1 VHAPLAAPNVAD
13 IAAPATKQTDMDSP
27 FNRGGTPSTSAAVS
41 TACALAETAR
51 DPPAARMPNLEG
63 VSSEVVVSDDSTAN
77 GVSEVKQEDPT
88 PPPAVPAS
96 ATEQGDTTNAPET
109 KTAPVVAT
117 DTAKEGGDK
126 KQTKETKWTVWE
138 DEQFFK
144 ALKTVGPNFEKIAE
158 MIGTRNK
165 SQVRTFH
172 NAEVKKINAVLAPL
186 GVQVD
191 PLDAEEVHTAMESW
205 HSMKD
210 RLGPGAV
217 TAKGV
222 LSGKR
227 DTERNRLAWEFKNEL
242 DKSVWTEGKRR
253 AKLRALGVLGEHETT
268 KGGNGVLGVVVGDG
282 GAVKHAQR
290 GRPKGSKNKPGGSPG
305 SRSAKGAGGRARN
318 DPSRDASKP
327 TERKGGVKLGD
338 EGVSL
343 GAKKS
348 KADRDARRRG
358 AAGDG
363 GDDPSR
369 ARLMLQLFA
378 VDDVTKSALLAAG
391 LNPHLELTFRAKKS
405 VPGLMQHLAV
415 KWAAAIAKLPKTL
428 RDAEPTLQL
437 YPFESASAA
446 EAKGAWNAS
455 HDGATATDIFDAC
468 GRPAMFRVRYGWVPG
483 AVAAA
488 RPYLAP
494 PPPPVHQDSVVGG
507 GGRRDGRRAGTP
519 PENLSPRKRAAE
531 EMHVAHDSFCH
542 EPVNAGMSGA
552 FLSHGVMFAGGAATA
567 PGFGFQHAAGHGS
580 IFGADL
586 AGSLLFGE
594 PTPTNDFKVGAGTH
608 ANARS
613 GSAQHGVDRAID
625 RPAAVALPSSGDFT
639 LSGFADPREFSNMC
653 REMGLEDPSA
663 SGRDEGVA
671 GAAAPV
677 GSLDDSRVR
686 KGSKQEPREAGEG
699 DAFASAA
706 PGELS
711 DRARREVLAEFAT
724 GAGDASVTVGG
735 MLDNDMFS
743 LTRMLGDVPAEGA
756 TRDGAHLGTHAGGD
770 GGPTSFA
777 GMFSGNLAD
786 AMGAK
791 PTR

>member
-1 VHAPLAAPNVAD
+1 
-13 IAAPATKQTDMDSP
+13 
-27 FNRGGTPSTSAAVS
+27 
-41 TACALAETAR
+41 
-51 DPPAARMPNLEG
+51 
-63 VSSEVVVSDDSTAN
+63 
-77 GVSEVKQEDPT
+77 
-88 PPPAVPAS
+88 
-96 ATEQGDTTNAPET
+96 
-109 KTAPVVAT
+109 
-117 DTAKEGGDK
+117 
-126 KQTKETKWTVWE
+126 VWE

-191 PLDAEEVHTAMESW
+191 PLDQEEVHTAMESW

-210 RLGPGAV
+210 RLGPHAHV

-253 AKLRALGVLGEHETT
+253 AKLRALGVLGAEETG
-268 KGGNGVLGVVVGDG
+268 KAGVGGVLGVVVGDG
-282 GAVKHAQR
+282 GAVKHAGR
-290 GRPKGSKNKPGGSPG
+290 GRPKGSKNRPAGSPG
-305 SRSAKGAGGRARN
+305 RGGVGRVGAKGAGGRPRAEADTSKATRVV
-318 DPSRDASKP
+318 SAAKASGRDDAKIS
-327 TERKGGVKLGD
+327 
-338 EGVSL
+338 

-348 KADRDARRRG
+348 KANDASRRNARG
-358 AAGDG
+358 ARDG
-363 GDDPSR
+363 EAVDADDPTR

-415 KWAAAIAKLPKTL
+415 KWAGAVARLPKPL

-483 AVAAA
+483 AAAAA
-488 RPYLAP
+488 RPHLAP
-494 PPPPVHQDSVVGG
+494 PPPPVHQDSVLGG
-507 GGRRDGRRAGTP
+507 GGRSRGGGGVS

-542 EPVNAGMSGA
+542 EPVNASSGA
-552 FLSHGVMFAGGAATA
+552 FLSSGVMFAGGSAGEAAA
-567 PGFGFQHAAGHGS
+567 SGFGFGRSIGHGS

-586 AGSLLFGE
+586 AGAALFGA
-594 PTPTNDFKVGAGTH
+594 PPATRAMDAAGNALGGAHDDDG
-608 ANARS
+608 
-613 GSAQHGVDRAID
+613 AIG
-625 RPAAVALPSSGDFT
+625 RGGAPASVVALPSSGDFT

-663 SGRDEGVA
+663 GPGRHADPTPRA
-671 GAAAPV
+671 GSHPAGRPV
-677 GSLDDSRVR
+677 EPSLP
-686 KGSKQEPREAGEG
+686 GGTPSKPEPRAHAGE
-699 DAFASAA
+699 FASAA
-706 PGELS
+706 PGELAE
-711 DRARREVLAEFAT
+711 RARREVLAEFAPACV
-724 GAGDASVTVGG
+724 GEASVTVGG
-735 MLDNDMFS
+735 ILENDMFS
-743 LTRMLGDVPAEGA
+743 LTRMLGDVPAENGA
-756 TRDGAHLGTHAGGD
+756 TRDGANLEPSAGGD

-791 PTR
+791 PAR

>member
-1 VHAPLAAPNVAD
+1 
-13 IAAPATKQTDMDSP
+13 
-27 FNRGGTPSTSAAVS
+27 
-41 TACALAETAR
+41 
-51 DPPAARMPNLEG
+51 
-63 VSSEVVVSDDSTAN
+63 
-77 GVSEVKQEDPT
+77 
-88 PPPAVPAS
+88 
-96 ATEQGDTTNAPET
+96 
-109 KTAPVVAT
+109 
-117 DTAKEGGDK
+117 
-126 KQTKETKWTVWE
+126 
-138 DEQFFK
+138 
-144 ALKTVGPNFEKIAE
+144 

-268 KGGNGVLGVVVGDG
+268 KGAGVLGVVVGDG

-290 GRPKGSKNKPGGSPG
+290 GRPKGSKNRPVGSPG
-305 SRSAKGAGGRARN
+305 SRGAKGAGGRARN
-318 DPSRDASKP
+318 DTGDASKP
-327 TERKGGVKLGD
+327 NERKGSKLSD
-338 EGVSL
+338 ESALL
-343 GAKKS
+343 GAKRS
-348 KADRDARRRG
+348 KASDARRRG

-415 KWAAAIAKLPKTL
+415 KWAAAIARLPKPL

-483 AVAAA
+483 AAAAA

-494 PPPPVHQDSVVGG
+494 PPPPVHQDSVLGG
-507 GGRRDGRRAGTP
+507 GGRPRERAGTP

-552 FLSHGVMFAGGAATA
+552 FLSHGVMFAGSAATA
-567 PGFGFQHAAGHGS
+567 SGFGFPHAPGHGS

-594 PTPTNDFKVGAGTH
+594 PTPTNDFHKTH
-608 ANARS
+608 ANANARS
-613 GSAQHGVDRAID
+613 GSAQHSVDRAID

-671 GAAAPV
+671 GAIPA
-677 GSLDDSRVR
+677 DDSRLR
-686 KGSKQEPREAGEG
+686 AGSKPAREAGEG

-706 PGELS
+706 PGELA

-735 MLDNDMFS
+735 MLDGDMFS

>member
-1 VHAPLAAPNVAD
+1 
-13 IAAPATKQTDMDSP
+13 
-27 FNRGGTPSTSAAVS
+27 
-41 TACALAETAR
+41 
-51 DPPAARMPNLEG
+51 
-63 VSSEVVVSDDSTAN
+63 
-77 GVSEVKQEDPT
+77 
-88 PPPAVPAS
+88 
-96 ATEQGDTTNAPET
+96 
-109 KTAPVVAT
+109 
-117 DTAKEGGDK
+117 
-126 KQTKETKWTVWE
+126 
-138 DEQFFK
+138 
-144 ALKTVGPNFEKIAE
+144 
-158 MIGTRNK
+158 
-165 SQVRTFH
+165 
-172 NAEVKKINAVLAPL
+172 
-186 GVQVD
+186 
-191 PLDAEEVHTAMESW
+191 
-205 HSMKD
+205 
-210 RLGPGAV
+210 
-217 TAKGV
+217 
-222 LSGKR
+222 
-227 DTERNRLAWEFKNEL
+227 
-242 DKSVWTEGKRR
+242 
-253 AKLRALGVLGEHETT
+253 
-268 KGGNGVLGVVVGDG
+268 
-282 GAVKHAQR
+282 
-290 GRPKGSKNKPGGSPG
+290 
-305 SRSAKGAGGRARN
+305 
-318 DPSRDASKP
+318 
-327 TERKGGVKLGD
+327 
-338 EGVSL
+338 
-343 GAKKS
+343 
-348 KADRDARRRG
+348 
-358 AAGDG
+358 
-363 GDDPSR
+363 
-369 ARLMLQLFA
+369 
-378 VDDVTKSALLAAG
+378 
-391 LNPHLELTFRAKKS
+391 
-405 VPGLMQHLAV
+405 MQHLAV

-542 EPVNAGMSGA
+542 EPVNASSGA
-552 FLSHGVMFAGGAATA
+552 FLSSGVMFAGGSAGEAAA
-567 PGFGFQHAAGHGS
+567 SGFGFAGGSVGHGS

-586 AGSLLFGE
+586 AGAALFGA
-594 PTPTNDFKVGAGTH
+594 PPATRATDAAVGPVDSGVGFGTALGGAHDDDGAIGRGGAPAG
-608 ANARS
+608 
-613 GSAQHGVDRAID
+613 
-625 RPAAVALPSSGDFT
+625 VALPSSGDFT

-663 SGRDEGVA
+663 SGRDSGVA

-677 GSLDDSRVR
+677 G
-686 KGSKQEPREAGEG
+686 KQEPREAGEG

-706 PGELS
+706 PGELA

-756 TRDGAHLGTHAGGD
+756 TRDSAHLGTHAGGD

>member
-1 VHAPLAAPNVAD
+1 
-13 IAAPATKQTDMDSP
+13 
-27 FNRGGTPSTSAAVS
+27 
-41 TACALAETAR
+41 
-51 DPPAARMPNLEG
+51 
-63 VSSEVVVSDDSTAN
+63 
-77 GVSEVKQEDPT
+77 
-88 PPPAVPAS
+88 
-96 ATEQGDTTNAPET
+96 
-109 KTAPVVAT
+109 
-117 DTAKEGGDK
+117 
-126 KQTKETKWTVWE
+126 
-138 DEQFFK
+138 
-144 ALKTVGPNFEKIAE
+144 

-191 PLDAEEVHTAMESW
+191 PLDQEEVHTAMESW

-210 RLGPGAV
+210 RLGPGSV

-253 AKLRALGVLGEHETT
+253 AKLAALGVLGAEET
-268 KGGNGVLGVVVGDG
+268 KNGAGVLGVVVGDG
-282 GAVKHAQR
+282 GAVKHAGR
-290 GRPKGSKNKPGGSPG
+290 GRPKGSKNRPAGSPG
-305 SRSAKGAGGRARN
+305 RVSRGAGAKGAGGRRSAAEADKSN
-318 DPSRDASKP
+318 KAMA
-327 TERKGGVKLGD
+327 GD
-338 EGVSL
+338 EPKPRAK
-343 GAKKS
+343 GAKTRVAAPS
-348 KADRDARRRG
+348 SRRG
-358 AAGDG
+358 VAGA
-363 GDDPSR
+363 DDPTR

-378 VDDVTKSALLAAG
+378 VDDVTKGALLAAG

-415 KWAAAIAKLPKTL
+415 KWAGAVAKLPKHT

-483 AVAAA
+483 AAAAA

-494 PPPPVHQDSVVGG
+494 PPPPVHQDSVLGEALRSRSRG
-507 GGRRDGRRAGTP
+507 GTP

-542 EPVNAGMSGA
+542 EPVNASSGA
-552 FLSHGVMFAGGAATA
+552 FLSSGVMFAGGSAGEAAA
-567 PGFGFQHAAGHGS
+567 SGFGFGRSIGHGS

-586 AGSLLFGE
+586 AGAALFGA
-594 PTPTNDFKVGAGTH
+594 PPATRATDAAGPVDSGVGFGNALGGAHDDDGAIGRGGAPAG
-608 ANARS
+608 
-613 GSAQHGVDRAID
+613 
-625 RPAAVALPSSGDFT
+625 VALPSSGDFT

-663 SGRDEGVA
+663 GPGRHADPRA
-671 GAAAPV
+671 GSHPAGRPV
-677 GSLDDSRVR
+677 EPSLP
-686 KGSKQEPREAGEG
+686 GGTPSKPEPRAHASE
-699 DAFASAA
+699 FASAA
-706 PGELS
+706 PGELAE
-711 DRARREVLAEFAT
+711 RARREVLAEFAPACV
-724 GAGDASVTVGG
+724 GEASVTVGG
-735 MLDNDMFS
+735 ILENDMFS
-743 LTRMLGDVPAEGA
+743 LTRMLGDVPAENGA
-756 TRDGAHLGTHAGGD
+756 TRDGANLEPSAGGD

-786 AMGAK
+786 AMGAM
-791 PTR
+791 PVR

>member
-1 VHAPLAAPNVAD
+1 
-13 IAAPATKQTDMDSP
+13 M
-27 FNRGGTPSTSAAVS
+27 
-41 TACALAETAR
+41 
-51 DPPAARMPNLEG
+51 
-63 VSSEVVVSDDSTAN
+63 
-77 GVSEVKQEDPT
+77 
-88 PPPAVPAS
+88 
-96 ATEQGDTTNAPET
+96 
-109 KTAPVVAT
+109 
-117 DTAKEGGDK
+117 
-126 KQTKETKWTVWE
+126 WE

-191 PLDAEEVHTAMESW
+191 PLDQEEVHTAMESW

-210 RLGPGAV
+210 RLGPHAHV

-253 AKLRALGVLGEHETT
+253 AKLRALGVLGAEETG
-268 KGGNGVLGVVVGDG
+268 KAGVGGVLGVVVGDG
-282 GAVKHAQR
+282 GAVKHAGR
-290 GRPKGSKNKPGGSPG
+290 GRPKGSKNRPAGSPG
-305 SRSAKGAGGRARN
+305 RGGVGRVGAKGAGGRPRAEADTSKATRVVSTAKA
-318 DPSRDASKP
+318 SRDDAKIS
-327 TERKGGVKLGD
+327 
-338 EGVSL
+338 

-348 KADRDARRRG
+348 KANDASRRNARG
-358 AAGDG
+358 ARDG
-363 GDDPSR
+363 EAVGADDPTR

-391 LNPHLELTFRAKKS
+391 INPHLELTFRAKKS

-415 KWAAAIAKLPKTL
+415 KWAGAVAKLPKPL

-483 AVAAA
+483 AAAAA

-494 PPPPVHQDSVVGG
+494 PPPPVHQDSVLS
-507 GGRRDGRRAGTP
+507 GGRSRSRGGTP

-542 EPVNAGMSGA
+542 EPVTASSGA
-552 FLSHGVMFAGGAATA
+552 LLSSGVMFAGGNVA
-567 PGFGFQHAAGHGS
+567 PGPGGFGFGHSVGHGS

-586 AGSLLFGE
+586 AGAALFGA
-594 PTPTNDFKVGAGTH
+594 PPPRANDTPVPVGADGNG
-608 ANARS
+608 AGVS
-613 GSAQHGVDRAID
+613 IPIGSAPSHGVGTID
-625 RPAAVALPSSGDFT
+625 RPAAAVALPSSGDFT

-663 SGRDEGVA
+663 SGRDAGGAGAGSGRLTGASLDPPVGGVA
-671 GAAAPV
+671 PSKPTSAP
-677 GSLDDSRVR
+677 
-686 KGSKQEPREAGEG
+686 P
-699 DAFASAA
+699 AFASAA
-706 PGELS
+706 PGELAG
-711 DRARREVLAEFAT
+711 RARREVLAEFAP
-724 GAGDASVTVGG
+724 GAGEATVTVGG
-735 MLDNDMFS
+735 ILENDMFS
-743 LTRMLGDVPAEGA
+743 LTQMLGDVPAEHGA
-756 TRDGAHLGTHAGGD
+756 TRDGATPGTHAGGD

-791 PTR
+791 PVR

>member
-1 VHAPLAAPNVAD
+1 
-13 IAAPATKQTDMDSP
+13 M
-27 FNRGGTPSTSAAVS
+27 
-41 TACALAETAR
+41 
-51 DPPAARMPNLEG
+51 
-63 VSSEVVVSDDSTAN
+63 
-77 GVSEVKQEDPT
+77 
-88 PPPAVPAS
+88 
-96 ATEQGDTTNAPET
+96 
-109 KTAPVVAT
+109 
-117 DTAKEGGDK
+117 
-126 KQTKETKWTVWE
+126 WE

-191 PLDAEEVHTAMESW
+191 PLDQEEVHTAMESW

-210 RLGPGAV
+210 RLGPHAHV

-253 AKLRALGVLGEHETT
+253 AKLRALGVLGAEETG
-268 KGGNGVLGVVVGDG
+268 KAGVGGVLGVVVGDG
-282 GAVKHAQR
+282 GAVKHAGR
-290 GRPKGSKNKPGGSPG
+290 GRPKGSKNRPAGSPG
-305 SRSAKGAGGRARN
+305 RGGVGRVGAKGAGGRPRAEADTSKATRVVSTAKA
-318 DPSRDASKP
+318 SRDDA
-327 TERKGGVKLGD
+327 KL
-338 EGVSL
+338 S

-348 KADRDARRRG
+348 KANDASRRNARG
-358 AAGDG
+358 ARDG
-363 GDDPSR
+363 EAVGADDPTR

-391 LNPHLELTFRAKKS
+391 INPHLELTFRAKKS

-415 KWAAAIAKLPKTL
+415 KWAGAVARLPKPL

-483 AVAAA
+483 AEAAA
-488 RPYLAP
+488 GRTSRRRRPRCTRTRCSAAAVARAAAAACPREPLAAQARRRGDARRARLVLP
-494 PPPPVHQDSVVGG
+494 RARERLERRVPLF
-507 GGRRDGRRAGTP
+507 GRDVRRRVRRRSRRIRVRVRPIHRPRLHLRRRPRRRGALRRAAGDARDGRRRSRRFGSGIR
-519 PENLSPRKRAAE
+519 ERAR
-531 EMHVAHDSFCH
+531 
-542 EPVNAGMSGA
+542 GR
-552 FLSHGVMFAGGAATA
+552 
-567 PGFGFQHAAGHGS
+567 
-580 IFGADL
+580 
-586 AGSLLFGE
+586 
-594 PTPTNDFKVGAGTH
+594 
-608 ANARS
+608 AR
-613 GSAQHGVDRAID
+613 RRRRD
-625 RPAAVALPSSGDFT
+625 RPRGAPAGVALPSSGDFT

-663 SGRDEGVA
+663 GPGRHADPRA
-671 GAAAPV
+671 GSHPAGRPV
-677 GSLDDSRVR
+677 EPSLP
-686 KGSKQEPREAGEG
+686 GGTPSKPEPRAHASE
-699 DAFASAA
+699 FASAA
-706 PGELS
+706 PGELAE
-711 DRARREVLAEFAT
+711 RARREVLAEFAPACV
-724 GAGDASVTVGG
+724 GEASVTVGG
-735 MLDNDMFS
+735 ILENDMFS
-743 LTRMLGDVPAEGA
+743 LTRMLGDVPAENGA
-756 TRDGAHLGTHAGGD
+756 TRDGANLEPSAGGD

-791 PTR
+791 PAR

>member
-1 VHAPLAAPNVAD
+1 MLGD
-13 IAAPATKQTDMDSP
+13 AT
-27 FNRGGTPSTSAAVS
+27 
-41 TACALAETAR
+41 
-51 DPPAARMPNLEG
+51 
-63 VSSEVVVSDDSTAN
+63 
-77 GVSEVKQEDPT
+77 
-88 PPPAVPAS
+88 
-96 ATEQGDTTNAPET
+96 
-109 KTAPVVAT
+109 
-117 DTAKEGGDK
+117 GDK
-126 KQTKETKWTVWE
+126 KPTKETKWTVWE

-144 ALKTVGPNFEKIAE
+144 ALRTVGPNFEKIAE

-191 PLDAEEVHTAMESW
+191 PLDQEEVHTAMESW

-210 RLGPGAV
+210 RLGPGSV

-253 AKLRALGVLGEHETT
+253 AKLAALGVLGAEET
-268 KGGNGVLGVVVGDG
+268 KNGAGVLGVVVGDG
-282 GAVKHAQR
+282 GAVKHAGR
-290 GRPKGSKNKPGGSPG
+290 GRPKGSKNRPAGSPG
-305 SRSAKGAGGRARN
+305 RVSRGAGAKGAGGRRSAAEADKSN
-318 DPSRDASKP
+318 KAMA
-327 TERKGGVKLGD
+327 GD
-338 EGVSL
+338 EPKPRAK
-343 GAKKS
+343 GAKTRVAAPS
-348 KADRDARRRG
+348 SRRG
-358 AAGDG
+358 VAGA
-363 GDDPSR
+363 DDPTR

-378 VDDVTKSALLAAG
+378 VDDVTKGALLAAG

-415 KWAAAIAKLPKTL
+415 KWAGAVARLPKPL

-483 AVAAA
+483 AAAAA

-494 PPPPVHQDSVVGG
+494 PPPPVHQDSVLGEALRSRSRG
-507 GGRRDGRRAGTP
+507 GTP

-542 EPVNAGMSGA
+542 EPVTASSGA
-552 FLSHGVMFAGGAATA
+552 LLSSGVMFAGGNVA
-567 PGFGFQHAAGHGS
+567 PGPGGFGFGRSIEDGS

-586 AGSLLFGE
+586 AGAALFGA
-594 PTPTNDFKVGAGTH
+594 PRASADARDAATPVGADGNG
-608 ANARS
+608 AI
-613 GSAQHGVDRAID
+613 GSAPPMSHGVGAID
-625 RPAAVALPSSGDFT
+625 RPGSTAVALPSSGDFT

-663 SGRDEGVA
+663 PARDAGVAAGVA
-671 GAAAPV
+671 GSGAV
-677 GSLDDSRVR
+677 GGAGGTLDPSQGGR
-686 KGSKQEPREAGEG
+686 GPSKPASASP
-699 DAFASAA
+699 AFASAA
-706 PGELS
+706 PGELAG
-711 DRARREVLAEFAT
+711 RARREVLAEFAP
-724 GAGDASVTVGG
+724 GAGEATVTVGG
-735 MLDNDMFS
+735 ILENDMFS
-743 LTRMLGDVPAEGA
+743 LTQMLGDVPAEHGA
-756 TRDGAHLGTHAGGD
+756 TRDVATLGTHAGGA

-791 PTR
+791 PAR

>member
-1 VHAPLAAPNVAD
+1 
-13 IAAPATKQTDMDSP
+13 M
-27 FNRGGTPSTSAAVS
+27 
-41 TACALAETAR
+41 
-51 DPPAARMPNLEG
+51 
-63 VSSEVVVSDDSTAN
+63 
-77 GVSEVKQEDPT
+77 
-88 PPPAVPAS
+88 
-96 ATEQGDTTNAPET
+96 TT
-109 KTAPVVAT
+109 
-117 DTAKEGGDK
+117 GDK
-126 KQTKETKWTVWE
+126 KPAKETKWTVWE

-191 PLDAEEVHTAMESW
+191 PLDQEEVHTAMESW

-253 AKLRALGVLGEHETT
+253 AKLRALGVLGAEEPE
-268 KGGNGVLGVVVGDG
+268 GGAGVLGVVVGDG
-282 GAVKHAQR
+282 AAAKHAGR
-290 GRPKGSKNKPGGSPG
+290 GRPKGSKNRPAGSPG
-305 SRSAKGAGGRARN
+305 RKASRGAGAKGAGSGAA
-318 DPSRDASKP
+318 ASKTTRLQGAEAEAP
-327 TERKGGVKLGD
+327 RASG
-338 EGVSL
+338 
-343 GAKKS
+343 GAKAS
-348 KADRDARRRG
+348 GAAESRRRG
-358 AAGDG
+358 ADASR
-363 GDDPSR
+363 DDPAR
-369 ARLMLQLFA
+369 ARLMMQLFA
-378 VDDVTKSALLAAG
+378 VDDVTKSALVAAG

-415 KWAAAIAKLPKTL
+415 KWAGAVAKLPKPL

-483 AVAAA
+483 AAAAA

-494 PPPPVHQDSVVGG
+494 PPPPVHQDSVLS
-507 GGRRDGRRAGTP
+507 GGRSRSRGGTP

-542 EPVNAGMSGA
+542 EPVTASSGA
-552 FLSHGVMFAGGAATA
+552 LLSSGVMFAGGNVA
-567 PGFGFQHAAGHGS
+567 PGPGGFGFGHSVGHGS

-586 AGSLLFGE
+586 AGAALFGA
-594 PTPTNDFKVGAGTH
+594 PPPRANDTPVPVGADGNG
-608 ANARS
+608 AGVS
-613 GSAQHGVDRAID
+613 IPIGSAPSHGVGTID
-625 RPAAVALPSSGDFT
+625 RPAAAVALPSSGDFT

-663 SGRDEGVA
+663 SGRDAGGAGAGSGRLTGASLDPPVGGVA
-671 GAAAPV
+671 PSKPTSAP
-677 GSLDDSRVR
+677 
-686 KGSKQEPREAGEG
+686 P
-699 DAFASAA
+699 AFASAA
-706 PGELS
+706 PGELAG
-711 DRARREVLAEFAT
+711 RARREVLAEFAP
-724 GAGDASVTVGG
+724 GAGEATVTVGG
-735 MLDNDMFS
+735 ILENDMFS
-743 LTRMLGDVPAEGA
+743 LTQMLGDVPAEHGA
-756 TRDGAHLGTHAGGD
+756 TRDGATPGTHAGGD

-791 PTR
+791 PVR

>member
-1 VHAPLAAPNVAD
+1 VRSPGRPRARIGRRHARNATEHSPPGGYRRARARAAVAAAAAP
-13 IAAPATKQTDMDSP
+13 PRP
-27 FNRGGTPSTSAAVS
+27 
-41 TACALAETAR
+41 AR
-51 DPPAARMPNLEG
+51 DASANSAN
-63 VSSEVVVSDDSTAN
+63 VSFLAKRFRFFFFSRTPLLTSF
-77 GVSEVKQEDPT
+77 QT
-88 PPPAVPAS
+88 PPSSRRARA
-96 ATEQGDTTNAPET
+96 
-109 KTAPVVAT
+109 
-117 DTAKEGGDK
+117 GGDK

-318 DPSRDASKP
+318 DVSRDASKP
-327 TERKGGVKLGD
+327 TERKGGAKLGD

-507 GGRRDGRRAGTP
+507 PGGRRDGRRAGTP

-552 FLSHGVMFAGGAATA
+552 FLSHGVMFAGGAANVA
-567 PGFGFQHAAGHGS
+567 PGFGFQNAAQHGS

-594 PTPTNDFKVGAGTH
+594 PTPANDFKGVPAGTQV
-608 ANARS
+608 NALPS
-613 GSAQHGVDRAID
+613 GSTPHGVDRAID
-625 RPAAVALPSSGDFT
+625 RPPSAVALPSSGDFT

-663 SGRDEGVA
+663 SGRDSGVA

-677 GSLDDSRVR
+677 G
-686 KGSKQEPREAGEG
+686 KQEPREAGEG

-706 PGELS
+706 PGELA

-756 TRDGAHLGTHAGGD
+756 TRDSAHLGTHAGGD

>member
-1 VHAPLAAPNVAD
+1 
-13 IAAPATKQTDMDSP
+13 M
-27 FNRGGTPSTSAAVS
+27 
-41 TACALAETAR
+41 
-51 DPPAARMPNLEG
+51 
-63 VSSEVVVSDDSTAN
+63 
-77 GVSEVKQEDPT
+77 
-88 PPPAVPAS
+88 
-96 ATEQGDTTNAPET
+96 
-109 KTAPVVAT
+109 
-117 DTAKEGGDK
+117 
-126 KQTKETKWTVWE
+126 
-138 DEQFFK
+138 
-144 ALKTVGPNFEKIAE
+144 GPNFEKIAE

-210 RLGPGAV
+210 RLGPGSI

-268 KGGNGVLGVVVGDG
+268 KGGNGVLGVVVGAEH

-305 SRSAKGAGGRARN
+305 SRGAKGAGGRARN
-318 DPSRDASKP
+318 DVSRDASKP
-327 TERKGGVKLGD
+327 TERKGGAKLGD

-358 AAGDG
+358 LAGDG

-483 AVAAA
+483 AAAAA
-488 RPYLAP
+488 RPHLAP
-494 PPPPVHQDSVVGG
+494 PPPPVHQDSVLGG
-507 GGRRDGRRAGTP
+507 GGRSRGGGGVS

-542 EPVNAGMSGA
+542 EPVNASSGA
-552 FLSHGVMFAGGAATA
+552 FLSSGVMFAGGSAGEAAAT
-567 PGFGFQHAAGHGS
+567 GFGFGRSIGHGS

-586 AGSLLFGE
+586 AGAALFGA
-594 PTPTNDFKVGAGTH
+594 PPATRAMDAAGNALGGAHDDDG
-608 ANARS
+608 
-613 GSAQHGVDRAID
+613 AIG
-625 RPAAVALPSSGDFT
+625 RGGAPAGVALPSSGDFT

-663 SGRDEGVA
+663 GPGRHADPRA
-671 GAAAPV
+671 GSHPAGRPV
-677 GSLDDSRVR
+677 EHSLP
-686 KGSKQEPREAGEG
+686 GGTPSKPEPRAHASE
-699 DAFASAA
+699 FASAA
-706 PGELS
+706 PGELAE
-711 DRARREVLAEFAT
+711 RARREVLAEFAPACV
-724 GAGDASVTVGG
+724 GEASVTVGG
-735 MLDNDMFS
+735 ILENDMFS
-743 LTRMLGDVPAEGA
+743 LTRMLGDVPAENGA
-756 TRDGAHLGTHAGGD
+756 TRDGANLEPSAGGD

-791 PTR
+791 PAR